1 MQVKESFVENVPLD
15 QTVRGMNDYSEMNES
30 NSKIIPNGSSVGK
43 RGRKK
48 KIAMTDTAAVQD
60 EDKREKTMK
69 LQKDLLD
76 KMRAVLR
83 DSSARTRSYEDFKI
97 IRSLRFDSSEN
108 HSDVVES
115 KLASSP
121 STASLND
128 DSICLLPS
136 SLADRYPLIDHL
148 YCKLDSSVAA
158 ENVIAPVQPTTS
170 HKHHARQDKKN
181 KPVTRASSPSLP
193 ETPVA
198 ENCTAFPLRT
208 TRRQAAIAASKEQV
222 SHCYAPP
229 DINSSIVAVHNP
241 LDDWDLDSMTSK
253 MSEPELLA
261 ENELLKGL
269 GDYVFMQDMLTSLS
283 PSKNKKATSVCGFV
297 VPPDLETIELTEED
311 LELFNIN
318 ENDLYEFVDHFV
330 SEDLPTHTSSNEDL
344 PSVELDLTSA
354 KANHRENGKMQQTS
368 QLYM

>member
-1 MQVKESFVENVPLD
+1 
-15 QTVRGMNDYSEMNES
+15 
-30 NSKIIPNGSSVGK
+30 
-43 RGRKK
+43 
-48 KIAMTDTAAVQD
+48 MTDAVQD
-60 EDKREKTMK
+60 EEKRDKTVKS
-69 LQKDLLD
+69 QKDLLD
-76 KMRAVLR
+76 KMKAVLR

-97 IRSLRFDSSEN
+97 IKGLRFDSSEN
-108 HSDVVES
+108 HSEVVES

-128 DSICLLPS
+128 DSINLLPS
-136 SLADRYPLIDHL
+136 SLAGRYPLIDHL
-148 YCKLDSSVAA
+148 YCKFESVAQ
-158 ENVIAPVQPTTS
+158 NVTTPVPPATS
-170 HKHHARQDKKN
+170 QKRVARQDKKN
-181 KPVTRASSPSLP
+181 KPITRASSPPPP
-193 ETPVA
+193 ETPVSD
-198 ENCTAFPLRT
+198 NSTAFPLRT

-269 GDYVFMQDMLTSLS
+269 GDSGFMQDMLASLS

-297 VPPDLETIELTEED
+297 VPPDLEAIEMTEED
-311 LELFNIN
+311 LELFNIDEN
-318 ENDLYEFVDHFV
+318 ELFEFADYFV
-330 SEDLPTHTSSNEDL
+330 SEDLPNNTSSIEDL
-344 PSVELDLTSA
+344 PSVELDSTNA

-368 QLYM
+368 QLYT